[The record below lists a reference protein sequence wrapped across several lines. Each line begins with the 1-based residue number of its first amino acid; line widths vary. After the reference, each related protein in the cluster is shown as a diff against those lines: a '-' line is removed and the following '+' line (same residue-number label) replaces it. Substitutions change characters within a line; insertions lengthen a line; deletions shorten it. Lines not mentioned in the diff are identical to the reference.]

1 MSPQSDL
8 MAIGEVAKATG
19 VAVSAIR
26 YYDDIGVIE
35 APARVGGKRRFDPA
49 TVGRVS
55 FIRRAQE
62 AGFTLDEIQMI
73 LDDDRGGWHSLVED
87 KLITLKQRRAR
98 LGTMIDLLIDIR
110 DCGCNAVASCPRAV
124 SR

>member
-1 MSPQSDL
+1 M
-8 MAIGEVAKATG
+8 
-19 VAVSAIR
+19 
-26 YYDDIGVIE
+26 
-35 APARVGGKRRFDPA
+35 GGKRRFDPA

-87 KLITLKQRRAR
+87 KLITLKQRAERVSAR
-98 LGTMIDLLIDIR
+98 
-110 DCGCNAVASCPRAV
+110 
-124 SR
+124 